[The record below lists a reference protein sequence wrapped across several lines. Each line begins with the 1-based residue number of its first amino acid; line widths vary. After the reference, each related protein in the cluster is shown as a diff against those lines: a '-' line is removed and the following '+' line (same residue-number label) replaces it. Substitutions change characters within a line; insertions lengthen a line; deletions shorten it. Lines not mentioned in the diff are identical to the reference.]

1 VVASGSTEPYT
12 LDEETQVPLGLLACQ
27 RPAPEELDIK
37 PGEHD
42 EDATVEVRMAIIW
55 HAEQITNQT
64 RCTQIIAKARGLVAD
79 FVESHSKYKEMPAK
93 AHDDMVVAM
102 ATEMAKAYIKRRAAK
117 ETHLP
122 SMLESSM
129 PKVMTGVPPATK
141 GVEGT
146 ISPQTPLSA
155 CIRRSTPTFC
165 EAHGAPTTL
174 TFNLPIT
181 GLVVVSASDHNA
193 VTGAIAA
200 QKYQELSLRLQKEYD
215 QSPPKSLVN
224 FPSLLES
231 SMPKLKKH
239 TETLSSSS
247 SGSHRDPTVPF
258 WSIIDRSI

>member
-1 VVASGSTEPYT
+1 
-12 LDEETQVPLGLLACQ
+12 
-27 RPAPEELDIK
+27 
-37 PGEHD
+37 
-42 EDATVEVRMAIIW
+42 MIW
-55 HAEQITNQT
+55 HMERITNQT
-64 RCTQIIAKARGLVAD
+64 CRTQIIAKAQGLIAD
-79 FVESHSKYKEMPAK
+79 FIESHGKYKEMPAK
-93 AHDDMVVAM
+93 ARDDMVVAT
-102 ATEMAKAYIKRRAAK
+102 AIEMAKSYVKRRAAK
-117 ETHLP
+117 ETHPP

-129 PKVMTGVPPATK
+129 PKVMTGVLPATK

-155 CIRRSTPTFC
+155 CAMCSAPTFH

-174 TFNLPIT
+174 TFNLLIT
-181 GLVVVSASDHNA
+181 GLVVVSASDHSA

-200 QKYQELSLRLQKEYD
+200 QKHQELSLRLQNKYD
-215 QSPPKSLVN
+215 QSPPKFLVN

-258 WSIIDRSI
+258 RSIIDQSI

>member
-1 VVASGSTEPYT
+1 
-12 LDEETQVPLGLLACQ
+12 
-27 RPAPEELDIK
+27 
-37 PGEHD
+37 
-42 EDATVEVRMAIIW
+42 MAIIW
-55 HAEQITNQT
+55 HAERITNQT
-64 RCTQIIAKARGLVAD
+64 HRTQIIAKARGLVAD

-93 AHDDMVVAM
+93 ARDDMVVAT

-155 CIRRSTPTFC
+155 CARRSAPTFC

-193 VTGAIAA
+193 VTGAIAV
-200 QKYQELSLRLQKEYD
+200 QKYQELSLRLQK
-215 QSPPKSLVN
+215 
-224 FPSLLES
+224 
-231 SMPKLKKH
+231 
-239 TETLSSSS
+239 TLSSSS

-258 WSIIDRSI
+258 WSIIDQSI